1 MNASG
6 DGSTKA
12 DRGAGKLYKA
22 MVYVI
27 GGVVV
32 SLGLLGAYLMMGPYM
47 AGAVAVVGG
56 LFALA
61 SRNKPEGEK

>member
-1 MNASG
+1 MSLPENQS
-6 DGSTKA
+6 

-32 SLGLLGAYLMMGPYM
+32 SLGLFGAYLMMGPYV
-47 AGAVAVVGG
+47 AGAVVLVGG
-56 LFALA
+56 LIALA
-61 SRNKPEGEK
+61 SRNEPR